1 MLAHYYC
8 LIKLFNIYE
17 RKILLLIEISRVT
30 YIDVKS
36 AFKKFIFAFINLHSR
51 KFCLIALKNSYSC
64 DDCGKSYTWKPS
76 LTRHKREEC
85 GKDPQFSCPF
95 CKIKIR
101 RSGVL
106 KRHLIHVHK

>member
-1 MLAHYYC
+1 MENPRADYHKRYRG
-8 LIKLFNIYE
+8 K
-17 RKILLLIEISRVT
+17 
-30 YIDVKS
+30 
-36 AFKKFIFAFINLHSR
+36 
-51 KFCLIALKNSYSC
+51 YSC

-106 KRHLIHVHK
+106 KRHLIHVHKWASYTETSHLF